1 LSKVTVYAGVCGFTA
16 IIKAE
21 KSSKNKVKVKIACP
35 CEMIKDLNKD
45 LEGEIGR
52 ETFVRIFDSEI
63 YKLANEHVKHTAC
76 PVPAAVLKAIE
87 VELGL
92 ALPEDVKMKIKK

>member
-1 LSKVTVYAGVCGFTA
+1 MSKVNVYAGVCGFTA

-21 KSSKNKVKVKIACP
+21 KSGKNKVRVKIACP
-35 CEMIKDLNKD
+35 CEMIKDLDKA

-52 ETFVRIFDSEI
+52 DAFVRIFDSEI
-63 YKLANEHVKHTAC
+63 YKMANECVKHTAC
-76 PVPAAVLKAIE
+76 PVPVAVLKAIE
-87 VELGL
+87 VELEL